1 MVTFY
6 HTVRFKSVC
15 QAYYLFIY
23 TYPSMNRIISD
34 YIYPSVYTHL
44 SVYRCDH
51 VSTPTYLFIYL
62 SIHPHKSTYLSVCPS
77 FHTHRSIYLSISH
90 LHLCVCACLSIHS
103 LIYQAAYPC
112 IILLCIYVPI
122 HYRSTYVSVRP
133 SIHLDTDPTIHFC
146 VSISSIYLSIH
157 PSIHTNVPILLCAC
171 LSVYPYLSV
180 PPPPRTHAPDDK
192 HR

>member
-62 SIHPHKSTYLSVCPS
+62 SIYLSIYPSTQIYLSVCVSIFP
-77 FHTHRSIYLSISH
+77 HPSIYLSIY
-90 LHLCVCACLSIHS
+90 LTLTPMRLCMSVYPFINISSCLSMYHS
-103 LIYQAAYPC
+103 TMYLCTHPLPIY
-112 IILLCIYVPI
+112 LCI
-122 HYRSTYVSVRP
+122 RP
-133 SIHLDTDPTIHFC
+133 SIHPGTDPTIHFC

-157 PSIHTNVPILLCAC
+157 PHQCTYSALRVC
-171 LSVYPYLSV
+171 LSISIGSSPT
-180 PPPPRTHAPDDK
+180 THAPDDK

>member
-51 VSTPTYLFIYL
+51 VSTPTYLFVYL
-62 SIHPHKSTYLSVCPS
+62 SIYISIYPSTQIYLSVCVFIFPHPS
-77 FHTHRSIYLSISH
+77 IYFYLSIYLTLTPMRLCMSVYPFINISS
-90 LHLCVCACLSIHS
+90 CLSMYHS
-103 LIYQAAYPC
+103 TMYLCTHPLPIY
-112 IILLCIYVPI
+112 LCI
-122 HYRSTYVSVRP
+122 RP
-133 SIHLDTDPTIHFC
+133 SIHPSRHRPNNPFLC
-146 VSISSIYLSIH
+146 VLSMHPHQCTYSPLRVCLSISIGSS
-157 PSIHTNVPILLCAC
+157 PA
-171 LSVYPYLSV
+171 
-180 PPPPRTHAPDDK
+180 THAPDDK
-192 HR
+192 HRQRN

>member
-62 SIHPHKSTYLSVCPS
+62 SIYPSIHTNLPICLCVHLSTP
-77 FHTHRSIYLSISH
+77 IDLSISH

-112 IILLCIYVPI
+112 IIVLCIYVPI
-122 HYRSTYVSVRP
+122 HYRST
-133 SIHLDTDPTIHFC
+133 
-146 VSISSIYLSIH
+146 
-157 PSIHTNVPILLCAC
+157 
-171 LSVYPYLSV
+171 
-180 PPPPRTHAPDDK
+180 
-192 HR
+192 

>member
-51 VSTPTYLFIYL
+51 VSTPTYL

-77 FHTHRSIYLSISH
+77 FHTHPSIYLTLTPMRLCMSVYPFINISS
-90 LHLCVCACLSIHS
+90 CLSMYHS
-103 LIYQAAYPC
+103 TMYLCTHPLPIY
-112 IILLCIYVPI
+112 LCI
-122 HYRSTYVSVRP
+122 RP
-133 SIHLDTDPTIHFC
+133 SIHPSRHRPNNPFLC
-146 VSISSIYLSIH
+146 VLSMHPHQCTYSPLRVCLSISIGSS
-157 PSIHTNVPILLCAC
+157 PA
-171 LSVYPYLSV
+171 
-180 PPPPRTHAPDDK
+180 THAPDDK
-192 HR
+192 HRQRN